1 MSFIDDFSF
10 SSSKT
15 SSLDEVL
22 NTPSVSALVDR
33 AREKL
38 SSDKV
43 KDFVEGVRV
52 ASNTNNGLLIP
63 NDLPISGTKGTVV
76 KVRTASGDV
85 TNFENGIFVQW
96 DGRGDTVNCVSP
108 DFLRI
113 ASKKVAGLD
122 DFIVL
127 SGPSLLSSTMVS
139 GSQVGDLVHKSTK
152 DLWTVKLSED
162 GTYDIER
169 LFDDDGNP
177 LKV

>member
-15 SSLDEVL
+15 SSLDECL

-33 AREKL
+33 TREKL
-38 SSDKV
+38 SSEKV

-52 ASNTNNGLLIP
+52 VANTNNGLLIP

-76 KVRTASGDV
+76 KVRTASGEV
-85 TNFENGIFVQW
+85 THFEKGIFIQW
-96 DGRGDTVNCVSP
+96 DGKGDKVHCVSP

-113 ASKKVAGLD
+113 ASKKVAGLE

-127 SGPSLLSSTMVS
+127 SGPSLLSNTMLTGAQS
-139 GSQVGDLVHKSTK
+139 GDLVHKSTK
-152 DLWTVKLSED
+152 DLWTVKLAED